1 MHGAEPGRLRV
12 GILCDGLVFQRWQ
25 AECIRQ
31 VMAVEGVDIVVL
43 VENAKAPASS
53 ASTLQR
59 VKRHPW
65 RMSLYLAWR
74 RRMFKPAAMEE
85 VDMEAELGHVTRM
98 RCRVEQRGH
107 SQFFAPVDI
116 DELRHYW
123 PDVLLRFGFNILRGE
138 IISLPLHGVWSFHH
152 GDEQKYRG
160 GPPGFWEIMRGDPV
174 TGAILQRLTEKL
186 DGGIVLRKGWF
197 NTVPHSL
204 ADSVNNVLMNT
215 VHWPAQVCGE
225 LLRGRVAVVQG
236 PASSTDAPIFKY
248 PGNFTFLSFLRRQME
263 NKMRFHRNEL
273 RRHEEWNIGVLH
285 QPIASL
291 LGENPSLNV
300 RWLPAPGK
308 GTYRADPF
316 GYMAADGQLNV
327 LYEKFDYRT
336 GTGAIYR
343 LRPRR
348 DSVLKRSR
356 KMLVTDLHLSYPY
369 VVLHDNVV
377 HCVPESSAS
386 GRVDLY
392 RVSADNDSLEFVR
405 TLLDEALFD
414 PTLFEHQGRWWLFG
428 TKAPLTNVALHAYY
442 SDRFEGPYRPHAL
455 NPIKMDVRG
464 SRPAGT
470 PFLKDG
476 DLYRPAQD
484 SSTSY
489 GYRIALNIVH
499 LLTPDDFREELV
511 KHIGPFKGPYGHGL
525 HTLAAAGEVT
535 LVDGKRYVHVRS
547 QEYRV
552 RQRKWSKVRHRD
564 RSADV
569 EEDDEEG
576 SPEP

>member
-85 VDMEAELGHVTRM
+85 VGMEAELGHVTRV
-98 RCRVEQRGH
+98 RCRVQQRGP